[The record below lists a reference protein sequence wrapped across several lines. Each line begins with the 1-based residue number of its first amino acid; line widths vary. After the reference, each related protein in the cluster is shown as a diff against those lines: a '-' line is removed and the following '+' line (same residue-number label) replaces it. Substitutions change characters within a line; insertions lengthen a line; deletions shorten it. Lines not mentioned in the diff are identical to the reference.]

1 MAISGNKQCAC
12 TEAYRVQRETTLANN
27 TQSVNSEIKLWKYH
41 ALRHNGGPE
50 KRNGAFLVDPIS
62 IPEGTELRALICF
75 CFVKSI
81 CALSSGMNEN
91 HPNRDITQPLLIA
104 SDFKPLIRTH
114 FQIVVTT
121 SATTTCKK
129 KSIHINMYICDAIWF
144 SQFWNKTSKQQVF
157 VWFLTANS
165 RSH

>member
-1 MAISGNKQCAC
+1 MAISWNKQCAC
-12 TEAYRVQRETTLANN
+12 KEAYRVQRETTLANN

-81 CALSSGMNEN
+81 CALSSGMSEN
-91 HPNRDITQPLLIA
+91 HPKPPE
-104 SDFKPLIRTH
+104 FKLPVRTH

-157 VWFLTANS
+157 IWFLIG
-165 RSH
+165 